1 MFCKKC
7 GKEIGEQDTFCPY
20 CGAAQN
26 EAGAANNVS
35 AQGQA
40 PQPQPP
46 QYQQPYPPVYDSG
59 SAGWGVLGFLIPIV
73 GLILFLV
80 WRSTKP
86 RSSKAAGIGALI
98 SVILYVILV
107 IIMIAVSGSVINEM
121 YGMVTF
127 LS

>member
-46 QYQQPYPPVYDSG
+46 QYRPS
-59 SAGWGVLGFLIPIV
+59 W
-73 GLILFLV
+73 
-80 WRSTKP
+80 
-86 RSSKAAGIGALI
+86 
-98 SVILYVILV
+98 
-107 IIMIAVSGSVINEM
+107 
-121 YGMVTF
+121 
-127 LS
+127 